1 MRVAWLSG
9 GVSSFIAAY
18 LGKPDRAIY
27 ISVANQHPDTLR
39 FLADCAPFL
48 PCPMEIIGDIDYSQ
62 SVDEIIKRRRY
73 INGPAGAQ
81 CTTLLKKRVRQEWE
95 LGNADPDTV
104 YLWGFDCGEK
114 KRADRAAQNS
124 EFLCEFPLIEKGI
137 DKRQAHGLC
146 EQLGIRLP
154 EMYRLGYPNNNCIGC
169 VKGGKGY
176 WNKIRKDFPDVF
188 ARRAKQEREIGRSCI
203 NGVFLDELEPG
214 AGVCRPVVPACGL
227 ICADIEE
234 VFNG

>member
-1 MRVAWLSG
+1 MIKVAWLSG

-27 ISVANQHPDTLR
+27 INVANQHPDTLR

-48 PCPMEIIGDIDYSQ
+48 SCPIEIIGDTKYRQ
-62 SVDEIIKRRRY
+62 SVDEVIEKRRY
-73 INGPAGAQ
+73 INGTAGAQ

-95 LGNADPDTV
+95 RSNADPETV

-114 KRADRAAQNS
+114 KRADRTLQNS
-124 EFLCEFPLIEKGI
+124 EFSCEFPLIDHGI
-137 DKRQAHGLC
+137 DKTQAHGLC

-169 VKGGKGY
+169 VKGGMGY
-176 WNKIRKDFPDVF
+176 WNKIRKDFPEVF
-188 ARRAKQEREIGRSCI
+188 ERRAKQEREIGRSCI
-203 NGVFLDELEPG
+203 NGIFLDELEPSRG
-214 AGVCRPVVPACGL
+214 MNKPIVPACGL
-227 ICADIEE
+227 VCADIEE
-234 VFNG
+234 D